1 MPSKE
6 PLQHFTYQT
15 RLRLEAIADEALQ
28 DCAQLL
34 SKVERD
40 LFAALSSGKNATDL
54 KSFFQKKYGITGRH
68 FNAVRVL
75 LEGKIA
81 SIKEKQ
87 RGQIIE
93 IKQKMVSVQAQI
105 KKLEKSALHSEK
117 CHQKK
122 RLQFNLTCKLNK
134 LCSDQEKGKVSLCFG
149 SRRLFRAQFHLEAN
163 GYKNHADWLNDW
175 KETRDNHFFLLGSKD
190 EAGGNQSCT
199 ATLAEDSSLTLRIR
213 LPNSLSAKHGKY
225 LTVSGIYF
233 QYGHQNIVA
242 ALKSCEE
249 RKRLLK
255 DPQALSY
262 GVPISYRF
270 KRDRKG
276 WRLFVSTP
284 VEKYQQTTSS
294 NQGVIGVDINVN
306 HLALSETDRFG
317 NPIAKKSIPLNTYG
331 KNQNQAKALIGNT
344 CADLIEY
351 AKKKRK
357 TLVIENLDFQKKRA
371 ELREQRHSYAR
382 MLSGLAYAQIKSHLK
397 ARAWREGVEIIE
409 INPAFTS
416 LIGRIKFSRRYGLSI
431 HQAAALAIGRRHL
444 KVSERVPRHL
454 DTIPDGKEGHVA
466 LSLPVRNRGKHVWS
480 IWRTLNGALKT
491 VLAAHFRARK
501 TRSSSSK
508 KRSCDNTIPDF
519 VGETPTRESVNTTAR
534 LACLDNLQTLSV

>member
-6 PLQHFTYQT
+6 LLQHFTYQT
-15 RLRLEAIADEALQ
+15 RLRLETSEDEALQ

-40 LFAALSSGKNATDL
+40 LFAALSSGKNAADL
-54 KSFFQKKYGITGRH
+54 KSPFQKKYGVTGRH

-87 RGQIIE
+87 SGQIVE
-93 IKQKMVSVQAQI
+93 IKQRLTSLQSRI
-105 KKLEKSALHSEK
+105 KKLEKSAPHSEK

-122 RLQFNLTCKLNK
+122 RLLFNLTCKLNK
-134 LCSDQEKGKVSLCFG
+134 LCADQEKGRVPLCFG
-149 SRRLFRAQFHLEAN
+149 SRRLFQAQFHLEAN
-163 GYKNHADWLNDW
+163 GYKNHDHWLSDW
-175 KETRDNHFFLLGSKD
+175 KQTRNNHFFLIGSKD

-199 ATLAEDSSLTLRIR
+199 ATLSKDSSLTLRIR
-213 LPNSLSAKHGKY
+213 LPNSLSEKHGKY
-225 LTVSGIYF
+225 LMLSGIYF

-249 RKRLLK
+249 RK
-255 DPQALSY
+255 DPRAQSC

-284 VEKYQQTTSS
+284 VERSRQTRSS
-294 NQGVIGVDINVN
+294 NQGVIGVDINAN

-317 NPIAKKSIPLNTYG
+317 NPLAKKSIPLNTYG
-331 KNQNQAKALIGNT
+331 KNRNQAKAVIGDT
-344 CADLIEY
+344 CAHLIDY
-351 AKKKRK
+351 AKKKGK
-357 TLVIENLDFQKKRA
+357 PLVIENLDFQKKRA
-371 ELREQRHSYAR
+371 ELKEQSPSYAR

-409 INPAFTS
+409 VNPAFTS
-416 LIGRIKFSRRYGLSI
+416 LIGRVKFSRRYGLSI

-454 DTIPDGKEGHVA
+454 DKIPDGKEGYVA
-466 LSLPVRNRGKHVWS
+466 LSLPVRNRDKHVWS
-480 IWRTLNGALKT
+480 IWRTLNGELKT

-501 TRSSSSK
+501 TRSLSSK
-508 KRSCDNTIPDF
+508 TCSCDNTIPDF
-519 VGETPTRESVNTTAR
+519 VGEAPTRESVNTTAR
-534 LACLDNLQTLSV
+534 LASLDDLQTLSV